1 MVKGGAMGDGKA
13 GKREKKSLFGRYW
26 LYFVT
31 AALALLVV
39 VAIDRIDAM
48 YFQTSN
54 DQATPKNAGDVVK
67 FIPKHVTFELSGDIG
82 GGGQATYLDV
92 DAQPH
97 DVDLTSLPWSFTE
110 TTFLTTVSATIVA
123 RVKGD
128 QLTCRILVDGVL
140 RKEVSLANPGATV
153 TCVVLSA

>member
-1 MVKGGAMGDGKA
+1 MGERAGAT
-13 GKREKKSLFGRYW
+13 GKRGKGSLLGRYW

-31 AALALLVV
+31 VGIVLLVV
-39 VAIDRIDAM
+39 LAIDRIDAM

-54 DQATPKNAGDVVK
+54 DKATPKNAGDVVK
-67 FIPKHVTFELSGDIG
+67 FIPKHVTFELSGDLG
-82 GGGQATYLDV
+82 EGGQATYLDV

-97 DVDLTSLPWSFTE
+97 DVVLSSLPWSLTE

-123 RVKGD
+123 RVRGG